1 MRRTHG
7 RTFTA
12 ALTLLG
18 AAVSG
23 AVRAVV
29 SWLLQEGAEG

>member
-1 MRRTHG
+1 MQQPSNHPTWRSK
-7 RTFTA
+7 
-12 ALTLLG
+12 LTLAVVA

-29 SWLLQEGAEG
+29 AWVLQD

>member
-1 MRRTHG
+1 MHRKHTLK
-7 RTFTA
+7 A

-29 SWLLQEGAEG
+29 SWFLEDGAGGA